1 MIATPAVDLRGGRCV
16 QLVGGRPDDERIS
29 LPDPPAVARRW
40 NELGFETLHVVD
52 LDAALDSGDNTA
64 LIERIV
70 DATRAEIQVG
80 GGVRSEERVGAL
92 LDRGVARVVIGT
104 RGLDDPGWLA
114 RVCARWP
121 GRIVLAL
128 DTREGR
134 ILRKGWTEE
143 TALLVD
149 EYLPGL
155 ADLPLAGILNT
166 DVGREGQL
174 DGIDPDACART
185 LDASPHPVWISG
197 GITTLAE
204 LAWLDEAGAAGAV
217 LGMAI
222 YTETI
227 DVNDVA
233 TRWGAAETTRTS

>member
-52 LDAALDSGDNTA
+52 LDAALGSGDNTA

-70 DATRAEIQVG
+70 DATSAEIQVG

-92 LDRGVARVVIGT
+92 LDLGVARVVIGT
-104 RGLDDPGWLA
+104 RGLDDPDWLA

-143 TALLVD
+143 TALLV
-149 EYLPGL
+149 G
-155 ADLPLAGILNT
+155 
-166 DVGREGQL
+166 VK
-174 DGIDPDACART
+174 
-185 LDASPHPVWISG
+185 ASS
-197 GITTLAE
+197 TAS
-204 LAWLDEAGAAGAV
+204 
-217 LGMAI
+217 
-222 YTETI
+222 
-227 DVNDVA
+227 
-233 TRWGAAETTRTS
+233 TRTRARARSTPVPIPSGSRAASRHWPNSPGWTRPEPPGPSWAWPSTPKRSM